1 MRRFRILA
9 GATLLAIGATT
20 TAASAMPSAA
30 IPSAPAGELPAG
42 EVTRLSVVP
51 GDQRAEIVV
60 GVEGPVEV
68 QDFTLAAPPR
78 IVLDLRGARLV
89 IPPRL
94 YDKVTRGGIANIR
107 LAQYREDVVRVVIDL
122 DAEHDYTV
130 TRGERELRIAVE
142 SGPATFT
149 AWHAAPPAAEEMLAR
164 DDEQEP
170 PPAPPAAQPE
180 RRAPAPARAAPRG
193 AAAPAP
199 APRITVTYQDADIRD
214 VIAAFSAFSGRTII
228 VGKGV
233 SGPISAEVR
242 DKPWDVALRAIL
254 QSQGYA
260 LQEEVGGIYV
270 VDSYAN
276 IAAQRALEPLAT
288 QIVPIN
294 YARANSLVQTIQTLL
309 SKDCLGS
316 ARAGENAETIQG
328 ASSQQ
333 SSCVQRGSVTAD
345 TATNRL
351 VITDVPSR
359 LQEIL
364 AYVKDLD
371 VRTPQVAIK
380 AKIIF
385 VNRTD
390 IEDLGLA
397 YDFGSR
403 TQFFNKLVQ
412 RPDPSTF
419 EPVDGDGDGYE
430 DGWGGGEPFDP
441 NVNVID
447 LGGNALSAIANAN
460 QRVVQP
466 ALSLIFSAAIGK
478 FSLTTF
484 LDALQ
489 EVRLADIQAEPSIV
503 TLDNREASILVGEE
517 TPIRVIDLGTQN
529 QQGGDA
535 GVQLPRATV
544 QFKETG
550 IILRVTPHIT
560 NNRKILMT
568 LHSERSNLQAAASD
582 LGYTFQKQEA
592 RNQLLVNDGETAVIG
607 GLTVT
612 QVSTSKAGIPVLVDL
627 PLIGRLFGQTRRQE
641 DKRDLL
647 ILVTPHIIDEGESL
661 GVPPGGR

>member
-1 MRRFRILA
+1 MRRFWFLA
-9 GATLLAIGATT
+9 GATMLALGTT
-20 TAASAMPSAA
+20 TPVARAANTA
-30 IPSAPAGELPAG
+30 APASG
-42 EVTRLSVVP
+42 EVTKLSVVP
-51 GDQRAEIVV
+51 AAGRAEVIVEV
-60 GVEGPVEV
+60 GGGVEV
-68 QDFTLAAPPR
+68 QDFTLAGPPR
-78 IVLDLRGARLV
+78 IVLDLRGARLTM
-89 IPPRL
+89 PGRA
-94 YDKVTRGGIANIR
+94 YDKVTRGGIANVR
-107 LAQYREDVVRVVIDL
+107 VAQYREDVVRVVLEL

-130 TRGERELRIAVE
+130 TRGEKDIRIAVN
-142 SGPATFT
+142 GGAATFT
-149 AWHAAPPAAEEMLAR
+149 AWNAGGSAAARTATVEPTPEPAPAAEPV
-164 DDEQEP
+164 QQ
-170 PPAPPAAQPE
+170 PAF
-180 RRAPAPARAAPRG
+180 RAPSATPRAAMR
-193 AAAPAP
+193 AA

-214 VIAAFSAFSGRTII
+214 VIAAFSSFSGRTIV

-233 SGPISAEVR
+233 TGSVSAEVR
-242 DKPWDVALRAIL
+242 DQPWDVALRAIL
-254 QSQGYA
+254 QAQGLA
-260 LQEEVGGIYV
+260 MTEERSGILS

-276 IAAQRALEPLAT
+276 LAAQRALEPLST
-288 QIVPIN
+288 QIVAIN
-294 YARANSLVQTIQTLL
+294 YARAGSLVETVKTLL
-309 SKDCLGS
+309 SKDC
-316 ARAGENAETIQG
+316 
-328 ASSQQ
+328 ASSQLAPDGAQTLANSAGAQ
-333 SSCVQRGSVTAD
+333 SSCVTRGSVTAD

-351 VITDVPSR
+351 VISDVPSR
-359 LQEIL
+359 LNEIM
-364 AYVKDLD
+364 AYVRDLD

-390 IEDLGLA
+390 IEELGIA

-419 EPVDGDGDGYE
+419 SPTDGDGDGVP
-430 DGWGGGEPFDP
+430 DGMGGGEPFNP

-447 LGGNALSAIANAN
+447 LGGNVLSAIANAN

-466 ALSLIFSAAIGK
+466 ALSLVFSAAIGK
-478 FSLTTF
+478 FDLTTF

-517 TPIRVIDLGTQN
+517 TPIRVIDMGSQSQ
-529 QQGGDA
+529 QQGGA
-535 GVQLPRATV
+535 GVQQPRATV

-592 RNQLLVNDGETAVIG
+592 KNQLLVNDGETAVIG

-612 QVSTSKAGIPVLVDL
+612 QVTTSKAGIPILVDL

-641 DKRDLL
+641 EKRDLL

-661 GVPPGGR
+661 GVPGGR